1 MTPGPQ
7 QAQFERAV
15 KALLKNDNFIRAW
28 KNRSESR
35 TRGAARSAIGS
46 ELWTYHS
53 IQCASMEMKEDIRCY
68 LNRLL
73 NVDQKVGSPSTS
85 LPELYL
91 PRHTF
96 IADDVSAPT
105 PAPTLT
111 KETTMYIITITNQTL
126 VNGTEIGTMSD
137 SQLFS
142 LIAKQEQEIE
152 AMRKIQAKP
161 KRLVVAIEAR
171 QKAIDD
177 LVKLIDERDGAQ

>member
-15 KALLKNDNFIRAW
+15 KALLKNDNFVRAW
-28 KNRSESR
+28 QRRSAER
-35 TRGAARSAIGS
+35 TRGAARSAISS

-53 IQCASMEMKEDIRCY
+53 IQCASMAMKEDIRCY
-68 LNRLL
+68 LNRLF

-96 IADDVSAPT
+96 IADLSAPAPGPT
-105 PAPTLT
+105 PT
-111 KETTMYIITITNQTL
+111 KEPTMSIITITNQTL
-126 VNGTEIGTMSD
+126 VNGAEISTMSD
-137 SQLFS
+137 SQLFG

-161 KRLVVAIEAR
+161 KRLVAAIEAR

>member
-15 KALLKNDNFIRAW
+15 KALLKNENFVRAW

-53 IQCASMEMKEDIRCY
+53 TQCSSMEMKEDIRCY

-85 LPELYL
+85 LPENYI

-96 IADDVSAPT
+96 IADEPSAPT
-105 PAPTLT
+105 PTPT
-111 KETTMYIITITNQTL
+111 KEPTMSIITITNQTL
-126 VNGTEIGTMSD
+126 VNGAEINTMSD
-137 SQLFS
+137 SQLFG

-161 KRLVVAIEAR
+161 KRLVAAIEAR

-177 LVKLIDERDGAQ
+177 LVKLIDERDA

>member
-15 KALLKNDNFIRAW
+15 KALLKNDDFIRAW
-28 KNRSESR
+28 KNRSSER
-35 TRGAARSAIGS
+35 TRAGARSAIGS

-53 IQCASMEMKEDIRCY
+53 MQGLDMPMKEDIRCF
-68 LNRLL
+68 LNRRFE
-73 NVDQKVGSPSTS
+73 VDQAVGGPSTS
-85 LPELYL
+85 LPENYT

-96 IADDVSAPT
+96 IADDLSAPT
-105 PAPTLT
+105 PAPTPTKDLT
-111 KETTMYIITITNQTL
+111 MSIITITNQTL
-126 VNGTEIGTMSD
+126 VNGAEISTMPD
-137 SQLFS
+137 SQLFG

-161 KRLVVAIEAR
+161 KRLVAAIEAR

-177 LVKLIDERDGAQ
+177 LVKLIDERDA